1 MGKEIIYNGISK
13 NLITKF
19 PSERIIEL
27 VSDEIIKELVDVPRK
42 EILAIVKNYYI
53 LRFNK
58 ENNLGFIIDRLIT
71 RYNKRS
77 LFSKTYIRTFFND
90 LNEFADEKRRQAE
103 GN

>member
-1 MGKEIIYNGISK
+1 MERKIYNGISK

-27 VSDEIIKELVDVPRK
+27 VSDEIIRELVDAPRK

-58 ENNLGFIIDRLIT
+58 EGNLGFIIDRLIT

-90 LNEFADEKRRQAE
+90 LNEFADEKRRQKE

>member
-1 MGKEIIYNGISK
+1 LERKIYNGISK

-27 VSDEIIKELVDVPRK
+27 VSDEIIRELVDAPRK

-58 ENNLGFIIDRLIT
+58 EGNLGFIIDRLIT

-90 LNEFADEKRRQAE
+90 LNEFADEKRRQKE